1 MALVVLTGGARGGKS
16 RAAQRLA
23 VSRQAEGASVVVA
36 VFARNEFEDAEMTA
50 RIERHQADRPE
61 GFATLEA
68 QRSEG
73 WLSAVPQ
80 DALLVVDCL
89 GTLLGLALEE
99 VWRQSAGEE
108 LAEAGTGLP
117 AGLEAA
123 YHERADAIVS
133 ELVGRIGDTIIVTNE
148 VGMSVVPEYAS
159 ARLFRDALGRA
170 NAALVHAADA
180 SYLAVAG
187 RLLALT
193 GLPREANWPVD

>member
-1 MALVVLTGGARGGKS
+1 VLTGGARSGKS

-23 VSRQAEGASVVVA
+23 VSRQAEGVSVVVA
-36 VFARNEFEDAEMTA
+36 VFARNDFDDAEMTA
-50 RIERHQADRPE
+50 RIECHRADRPE

-68 QRSEG
+68 QDSDG
-73 WLSAVPQ
+73 WLAEVPTE
-80 DALLVVDCL
+80 ALLVVDCL

-99 VWRQSAGEE
+99 VWRESAGQE
-108 LAEAGTGLP
+108 LGQAGTGLP

-133 ELVGRIGDTIIVTNE
+133 ELAGRMGDTIVVTNE

-170 NAALVHAADA
+170 NAALVSAADV

-187 RLLALT
+187 RLLELT
-193 GLPREANWPVD
+193 GLPREAHWPVD